1 MLVMS
6 GTGTQILSGTR
17 DNAGGFATVN
27 SGTLVLAK
35 VSTASVH
42 AVGASATV
50 ALTVNGGTVLLA
62 GTGGDQIY
70 NESVVHFTGGTF
82 DLNDRNEAFRGM
94 TGTGGTAV
102 NNGSSASTLTL
113 GTSSIAGNTYQTSTV
128 LANGSGTLAVTKTG
142 LGTQNLNATNTYT
155 GVTTVSEG
163 RLNINGS
170 LASGSAVSVAASSIL
185 GGDGIIH
192 GNVSLAGTLL
202 PGQGGTTDRSL
213 LINGNITSTSGANIG
228 FTIDSES
235 SHNALNIGAL
245 GSIDLSNAMLTITLN
260 DNSFTELA
268 AGMGANYTSA
278 SYYDLITGS
287 TSGMF
292 ANITETMTPDE
303 LNYFGLSGTQYR
315 TSINGQTFWV
325 REGSISLVA
334 IPEPSHL
341 LLTSFSLLGLML
353 RRKR

>member
-82 DLNDRNEAFRGM
+82 DLNDRNEAFRGL

-113 GTSSIAGNTYQTSTV
+113 GTRQDGQN
-128 LANGSGTLAVTKTG
+128 
-142 LGTQNLNATNTYT
+142 QNLIQSA
-155 GVTTVSEG
+155 
-163 RLNINGS
+163 RD
-170 LASGSAVSVAASSIL
+170 ASA
-185 GGDGIIH
+185 
-192 GNVSLAGTLL
+192 
-202 PGQGGTTDRSL
+202 RK
-213 LINGNITSTSGANIG
+213 
-228 FTIDSES
+228 
-235 SHNALNIGAL
+235 
-245 GSIDLSNAMLTITLN
+245 
-260 DNSFTELA
+260 
-268 AGMGANYTSA
+268 
-278 SYYDLITGS
+278 
-287 TSGMF
+287 
-292 ANITETMTPDE
+292 
-303 LNYFGLSGTQYR
+303 
-315 TSINGQTFWV
+315 
-325 REGSISLVA
+325 
-334 IPEPSHL
+334 
-341 LLTSFSLLGLML
+341 LM
-353 RRKR
+353 